1 MSAICG
7 FVASWWLYTPAIPWL
22 QIMSSGI
29 TAFIGSGFWTIWAS
43 MVADAV
49 DYDELQ
55 SGRRR
60 EGSFAACNSWIN
72 KVGMALGAGASFGLL
87 GWVGF
92 NSKLQG
98 MQSEHTLFMIRF
110 LFAAIP
116 IVGLILALLALL
128 RYPLTQEKMAE
139 IRAQLEAKRGR
150 V

>member
-1 MSAICG
+1 
-7 FVASWWLYTPAIPWL
+7 
-22 QIMSSGI
+22 
-29 TAFIGSGFWTIWAS
+29 

-55 SGRRR
+55 NGRRR

-128 RYPLTQEKMAE
+128 RYPLTQAKMAE